1 MANGSTIS
9 GTASSGGLYSWYA
22 RVNVSL
28 SSETSTT
35 ATYSCTLGY
44 YTRYAISV
52 NANGALSGMA
62 SGSWSG
68 KVSATSQSG
77 TTVTVLTKSVTI
89 TKTSSTQTKTL
100 SGYIQITGGFGNGTS
115 SASVS
120 VTVPAITYSTPN
132 APSSCSATRNSDSK
146 ATVTWTNG
154 STSTTR
160 PRSRTYVY
168 RMTDDGSYSQLGYV
182 GSSTATYTDSSI
194 SSNHR
199 YRYRVRAYGSG
210 GYSSYATSDYIYTT
224 PAAPSSV
231 TISRV
236 EGTTQVSVDAVVS
249 NATYATSWTVQY
261 SLNGGDW
268 TGDTSVTS
276 FPVTIDPGEG
286 GTMQVRV
293 CSVRSSLVSSY
304 TTSSTITTIC
314 APYAPSVTL
323 GTGASV
329 QVAGNEIAVTW
340 VPNHIDGTSQT
351 KAQVEYTVDSEEAVT
366 EDITGSTTTFALP
379 ESVWANPCS
388 IKARVRTYGEYEE
401 WGEWSSYVS
410 AILYDLPTA
419 SITSPDNDEYILE
432 ELPLEIA
439 WDASDVTGIS
449 SQTLV
454 LISDDGSTLW
464 SSTLSGDERS
474 YSFTNTQYQLQN
486 FTTYTLRL
494 TVSAGSALSV
504 TTERVFTVDW
514 LEPVT
519 PRAEYGI
526 MSDSLAVEL
535 TVYNG
540 EDEENEGLPNAASFS
555 VYRVYDGETWELGT
569 DIIEGDA
576 VQDPLPPLNVDY
588 SYLVVGVSE
597 SGTTSTLTIDMTVD
611 SEGMEALNFGQGA
624 SEVLL
629 LGLNTSGSVGVD
641 HSGTLYSFATGS
653 DSLPV
658 YYPTGELEGSISRS
672 YSTTDMGIYRNLLN
686 LGRTYSECWL
696 RDFDGGR
703 HFGQVSI
710 SGSLVQGNKTARSV
724 DVDMEE
730 CVFEEAW

>member
-22 RVNVSL
+22 IVNATL
-28 SSETSTT
+28 SSETSTS
-35 ATYSCTLGY
+35 ATYKCTLGY

-52 NANGALSGMA
+52 NANGALSGMT

-68 KVSATSQSG
+68 SVSATSQSG

-89 TKTSSTQTKTL
+89 SKTSSSQSKTL

-115 SASVS
+115 SASVT
-120 VTVPAITYSTPN
+120 VTIPAITYSAPN
-132 APSSCSATRNSDSK
+132 APSSCSASRNSDSK

-154 STSTTR
+154 STSTTQ

-199 YRYRVRAYGSG
+199 YCYRVRAYGSG
-210 GYSSYATSDYIYTT
+210 GYSSYATSGYIYTT

-231 TISRV
+231 SISRTEGGTSVKV
-236 EGTTQVSVDAVVS
+236 EADVS

-261 SLNGGDW
+261 SLNGGSW

-276 FPVTIDPGEG
+276 FPVTINPGEG
-286 GTMQVRV
+286 GEVQVRV
-293 CSVRSSLVSSY
+293 CSVRSSLTSGY
-304 TTSSTITTIC
+304 TTSETITTIC
-314 APYAPSVTL
+314 APNAPAVTL
-323 GTGASV
+323 GTGASA
-329 QVAGNEIAVTW
+329 QVAGDEVAVTW

-351 KAQVEYTVDSEEAVT
+351 KAQVEYIVDSGSAVTVDIS
-366 EDITGSTTTFALP
+366 DSTTTFSLP
-379 ESVWANPCS
+379 ESVWGSPCS
-388 IKARVRTYGEYEE
+388 IQVRVRTYGEYED

-410 AILYDLPTA
+410 ATLYDLPTA
-419 SITSPDNDEYILE
+419 SITSPNSDDYSLE

-439 WDASDVTGIS
+439 WDASDTTGIS
-449 SQTLV
+449 SQV
-454 LISDDGSTLW
+454 LSIRDEGGSTVW
-464 SSTLSGDERS
+464 STELSGGERS
-474 YSFTNTQYQLQN
+474 YSLTNSDYQIQN
-486 FTTYTLRL
+486 FNQYTINL
-494 TVSAGSALSV
+494 TVYAGSSLST
-504 TTERVFTVDW
+504 TTERIFAVDW
-514 LEPVT
+514 LEPVV
-519 PRAEYGI
+519 PRAEYGTMHDTFSTEI
-526 MSDSLAVEL
+526 

-540 EDEENEGLPNAASFS
+540 ENEEGEDLPDAVSFS
-555 VYRVYDGETWELGT
+555 VYRVYDGETWTIGT
-569 DIIEGDA
+569 DLADGDA
-576 VQDPLPPLNVDY
+576 VQDPLPPLNVDFE
-588 SYLVVGVSE
+588 YLVVGTSE
-597 SGTTSTLTIDMTVD
+597 SGTTSTLTIGMTVD

-624 SEVLL
+624 TEVLL
-629 LGLNTSGSVGVD
+629 LGLNASGSVGVD

-658 YYPTGELEGSISRS
+658 YYPTGELDGSVSRS
-672 YSTTDMGIYRNLLN
+672 YSTVDMDTFRQALS
-686 LGRTYSECWL
+686 LGRAYSECWL

-710 SGSLVQGNKTARSV
+710 SGSLEKGYKSARGV
-724 DVDMEE
+724 DVDISE